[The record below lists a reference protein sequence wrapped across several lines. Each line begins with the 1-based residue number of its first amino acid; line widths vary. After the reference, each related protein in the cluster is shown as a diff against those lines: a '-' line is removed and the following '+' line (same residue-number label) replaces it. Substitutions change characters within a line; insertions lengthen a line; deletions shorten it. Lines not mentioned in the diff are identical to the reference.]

1 MNNVAVP
8 EVLCLRPEDDFLRVG
23 VVPPAEL
30 DISFVSPNDRS
41 IPSRL
46 GRASAVV
53 IPAVGTPLPAAWF
66 EGGSIRLAQFTGAGV
81 DRLDE
86 AAMKA
91 LGIPVAN
98 VPGGSNSALAEYA
111 LACALMLLRRIHWA
125 DRQVRRGEY
134 SAARARMLATNLTGL
149 EGLTVG
155 VVGLGN
161 IGKAVA
167 GAFKRMGG
175 QIVYCDP
182 GVVDPAGAAEL
193 GARPLPLFELLAE
206 ADVVT
211 LHVPLAAA
219 TRNMIG
225 ASELAVMK
233 RTAVLINAAR
243 GGVVDERAL
252 ADALSRGEIAAAAVD
267 VYAEEPPGETHP
279 LLALQGDAAERLILT
294 PHIAG
299 VTRQASANLFASAW
313 DNVVRV
319 IVRGEPPRN
328 RVY

>member
-1 MNNVAVP
+1 
-8 EVLCLRPEDDFLRVG
+8 
-23 VVPPAEL
+23 
-30 DISFVSPNDRS
+30 
-41 IPSRL
+41 
-46 GRASAVV
+46 
-53 IPAVGTPLPAAWF
+53 
-66 EGGSIRLAQFTGAGV
+66 
-81 DRLDE
+81 
-86 AAMKA
+86 MKA